1 LTYLSLYAKIKSA
14 MKLRA
19 ETVRTSLDVPRNLHR
34 QVHEAAARK
43 GCSARQ
49 LILAAIETAVREAP
63 AKAGK
68 RLDLRSRPLLPR
80 TGKPIDLSNERI
92 YDLIQFP

>member
-1 LTYLSLYAKIKSA
+1 MSPKAD
-14 MKLRA
+14 
-19 ETVRTSLDVPRNLHR
+19 TVRTSLDIPRGLHR
-34 QVHEAAARK
+34 QIHEAAARK

-68 RLDLRSRPLLPR
+68 RLDLRNRPLLPR
-80 TGKPIDLSNERI
+80 TGKPIDLSNDRI